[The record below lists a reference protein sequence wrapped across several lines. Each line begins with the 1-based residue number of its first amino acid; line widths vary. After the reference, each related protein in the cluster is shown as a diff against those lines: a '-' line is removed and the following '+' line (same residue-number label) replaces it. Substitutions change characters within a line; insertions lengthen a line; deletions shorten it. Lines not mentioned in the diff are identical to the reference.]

1 MSRQKILVVDDV
13 KQNLELLASL
23 LEDEYDML
31 LATSGKEAVA
41 LATEA
46 MPDLIVL
53 DIMMDGMD
61 GYETCEQLK
70 QLSNFDNTPIVFL
83 TALDD
88 QRTEE
93 RGLALGAA
101 DFLTKP
107 FNINHI
113 RLRVRNLMHRV
124 ALTRM
129 LNDEHELLSITLH
142 SIGDGVITTD
152 AQGNIKLM
160 NSVAEQLTGWFYVEA
175 KGKPLDQVFN
185 IIHQQSR
192 RTLANPAERALAEQR
207 TVGLPNHTLL
217 LSRNGGEYLIEDST
231 APIRNREGQV
241 VGAVVVFH
249 DVTEQRRKIEEAFA
263 FNATHD
269 PLTGLLNSAEF
280 NVRLNRALS
289 TAQQEAGVIHT
300 LLLIDLD
307 QFKLINDACGHAVGD
322 RVLQNITTLI
332 EACIRSGDTLAR
344 LGGDEF
350 AVLMEHCPTR
360 SGQAIAESICD
371 RLDHYRFIHDQHRF
385 RIGASIGL
393 VEINGSWSASS
404 DILQAG
410 DTACDTAKESGR
422 NRVYAYFNLGENI
435 VKERQGAANWAG
447 RIDEAIEHDRFILY
461 AQRIEPLQADKKLPG
476 YEVLLRLR
484 DEDGS
489 LVPPGLFIPAAERY
503 HMAGR
508 LDRWVVEKTLSLLAA
523 TPALE
528 GIDKISINLSGQSIG
543 DKQFHKH
550 LEAALRASSIAMEKI
565 CFEITETSAVGS
577 IEDAIYMMT
586 RLKALGVRFSL
597 DDFGSGVS
605 SFAYLKALP
614 IDFLKIDGHF
624 IRYLPTDPVDVATV
638 RCIADMASLLHKETV
653 AEFVET
659 DAARATLRELGVDY
673 AQGYLVH
680 KPEPLNRILGLPDE
694 VNEVLTNGVL
704 RS

>member
-1 MSRQKILVVDDV
+1 MGRQKILVVDDLM
-13 KQNLELLASL
+13 QNLQLLASV
-23 LEDEYDML
+23 LEDEYEVL
-31 LATSGKEAVA
+31 LASSGPEA
-41 LATEA
+41 LAMAAEE
-46 MPDLIVL
+46 MPDLVVL

-61 GYETCEQLK
+61 GYETCQRLK
-70 QLSNFDNTPIVFL
+70 QLPNFDNCPVVFL

-88 QRTEE
+88 ERAEA
-93 RGLALGAA
+93 RGLSLGGA

-113 RLRVRNLMHRV
+113 RLRLRNLLQRV
-124 ALTRM
+124 TLTRM
-129 LNDEHELLSITLH
+129 LNEERELLSITLH

-152 AQGNIKLM
+152 NHGNVALM
-160 NSVAEQLTGWFYVEA
+160 NSVAEQLTGWLHEEA
-175 KGKPLDQVFN
+175 AGKPLEQVFN
-185 IIHQQSR
+185 IVHQQSR
-192 RTLANPAERALAEQR
+192 RTLANPAERVLAEQR
-207 TVGLPNHTLL
+207 IVGLPNHTLL

-269 PLTGLLNSAEF
+269 PLTGLLNSTEF
-280 NVRLNRALS
+280 NARLNRALS
-289 TAQQEAGVIHT
+289 TARQDESVTHA

-307 QFKLINDACGHAVGD
+307 QFKLVNDACGHAVGD
-322 RVLQNITTLI
+322 RVLQNIATLI
-332 EACIRSGDTLAR
+332 ENCIRSGDTLAR

-350 AVLMEHCPTR
+350 AVLMEHCPAR
-360 SGQAIAESICD
+360 AGQLIAESICD
-371 RLDHYRFIHDQHRF
+371 RLDNYRFIHDQHRF

-393 VEINGSWSASS
+393 VEINDTWETGS

-410 DTACDTAKESGR
+410 DTACSTAKESGR

-435 VKERQGAANWAG
+435 VKEKQGVANWAG

-461 AQRIEPLQADKKLPG
+461 AQRIEPLQPEKKLPG

-503 HMAGR
+503 HMASR

-523 TPALE
+523 APSLD
-528 GIDKISINLSGQSIG
+528 GIDKIAINLSGQSIG

-550 LEAALRASSIAMEKI
+550 LEAMLRASSVDMGKI
-565 CFEITETSAVGS
+565 CFEVTETSAVGS

-586 RLKALGVRFSL
+586 KLKELGVRFSL

-638 RCIADMASLLHKETV
+638 RCIADLAGMLHKETV

-659 DAARATLRELGVDY
+659 EAARSTLKELGVDY

-694 VNEVLTNGVL
+694 VNEVLAHSLVK
-704 RS
+704 S